1 MEERISL
8 IDSHQHFWFH
18 DPQVHSWITD
28 EMELL
33 KRDFL
38 PSDLQPFLAAEQ
50 VIGTVAVQA
59 NQSEL
64 DTKFLVD
71 LALQNPFIKGVVGW
85 VDLMHP
91 DLRKKLDQ
99 YQSFSVLKG
108 FRHILQSESP
118 EYMLQPPFIRGLQ
131 LLSDLGY
138 TYDLL
143 IYPMHLKS
151 AVQMVK
157 QIPNLKI
164 VLDHM
169 GKPDI
174 KNQLLSEWK
183 SDISLLASFP
193 QVHCKIS
200 GIVTEADW
208 DNWRYS
214 ELTSCLDHV
223 VESFDSSR
231 LMVGSDWPVCQLAAT
246 YQEWFSIVRKYLEPF
261 SYAEKKAI
269 LRDNAIKFYGLDVSR
284 E

>member
-8 IDSHQHFWFH
+8 IDCHQHFWFH

-38 PSDLQPFLAAEQ
+38 PSDLQPFLVAEQ

-91 DLRKKLDQ
+91 DLIKKLNQ

-214 ELTSCLDHV
+214 ELTSCLDYV